1 MKTSEIVK
9 LLEQAYDQGYS
20 MAHPDGDYN
29 PENEKFKAD
38 RVTGIMWLV
47 RKLTKDTENNDK

>member
-1 MKTSEIVK
+1 
-9 LLEQAYDQGYS
+9 